1 MGLITAILVGI
12 AAGGLVLAIIYIAFL
27 TVKKLKELI
36 QRRKEKK
43 AKQKV
48 AFGKT
53 GKILGENA
61 REIIDNA
68 PSMTM
73 EELEKMCDE
82 NPYFVINYDPVTDE
96 VSDFQMIKTDST
108 DEGVSKIVKEKEI
121 VLFD

>member
-1 MGLITAILVGI
+1 MGVITAILVGI

-53 GKILGENA
+53 GKILSENA